1 MDITKAAL
9 AYAKTIEPLD
19 PGMGWRREDVQ
30 LAFAAGARRAQLL
43 SIKDVADLLAASVS
57 TIRDLVAHG
66 ELAYIKVGRG
76 TERNHMAFAPDE
88 IESFIKRH
96 TKRDFIAS
104 RPGTARKSSKLGKTK
119 LELSI
124 ARATKA

>member
-1 MDITKAAL
+1 MDVSKAAL
-9 AYAKTIEPLD
+9 AYARSIGPLD
-19 PGMGWRREDVQ
+19 PEMGWRRDDVQ
-30 LAFAAGARRAQLL
+30 LAFAAGARRSHLL
-43 SIKDVADLLAASVS
+43 PIKEVAAILATSVS

-76 TERNHMAFAPDE
+76 TERNHMAFAPEE

-104 RPGTARKSSKLGKTK
+104 RPGTARQSSKRRKTK

-124 ARATKA
+124 ARATKG